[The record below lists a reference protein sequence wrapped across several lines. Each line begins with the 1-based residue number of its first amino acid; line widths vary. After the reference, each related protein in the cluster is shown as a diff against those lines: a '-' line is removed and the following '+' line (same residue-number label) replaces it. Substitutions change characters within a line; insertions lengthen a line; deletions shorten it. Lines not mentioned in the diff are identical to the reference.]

1 VPVIDLPSAAKLVN
15 LLGALIL
22 LTVFFMLSARQV
34 YAAINAYAVQSVLL
48 AAVAAVVGYATGL
61 TDLYLVAL
69 ITLTSKAVL
78 ITLFLRYVARR
89 VESWRELALYINIPV
104 SLLAGAILT
113 IVAYFVTHSIPVQGG
128 LDTKPSLSI
137 AVAAMLIG
145 LFLMISRAEVILQI
159 VGLVTLE
166 NGLFLG
172 ALAVSYGT
180 PLIVEF
186 GIFFDILVGV
196 IVMGILVM
204 RIREGM
210 ATTSTSELRRLR
222 G

>member
-1 VPVIDLPSAAKLVN
+1 MPVLDLPTAAKIVN

-22 LTVFFMLSARQV
+22 LTVFFMLAARQV
-34 YAAINAYAVQSVLL
+34 YAAINAYAMQSVLL

-61 TDLYLVAL
+61 SDLYLVAG
-69 ITLTSKAVL
+69 ITLVSKAIL
-78 ITLFLRYVARR
+78 IPLFLRYVAGR
-89 VESWRELALYINIPV
+89 VEAWRELALYVNIPA
-104 SLLAGAILT
+104 SLVAGGILT
-113 IVAYFVTHSIPVQGG
+113 IVAYFTTFAIPVQGS
-128 LDTKPSLSI
+128 LTTKPSLSI

-159 VGLVTLE
+159 IGLVTLE

-186 GIFFDILVGV
+186 GIFFDILIGV
-196 IVMGILVM
+196 VVMGTLVV
-204 RIREGM
+204 RIREGL
-210 ATTSTSELRRLR
+210 ATTSTSDLRRLR

>member
-1 VPVIDLPSAAKLVN
+1 MPALDLPTAAKLVN
-15 LLGALIL
+15 LLGAVIL
-22 LTVFFMLSARQV
+22 LTVFFMLAARQV
-34 YAAINAYAVQSVLL
+34 YAAINAYALQSVLL
-48 AAVAAVVGYATGL
+48 AAVAGVVGYATGL
-61 TDLYLVAL
+61 ADLYLVAL
-69 ITLTSKAVL
+69 ITLASKAIF
-78 ITLFLRYVARR
+78 ITLFLRYVAGR
-89 VESWRELALYINIPV
+89 VESWRELALYINIPA
-104 SLLAGAILT
+104 SLIAGGILT
-113 IVAYFVTHSIPVQGG
+113 IVAYFATSSIPVRGG
-128 LDTKPSLSI
+128 LATKPSLSI

-204 RIREGM
+204 RIREGL
-210 ATTSTSELRRLR
+210 ATTSTTGLQRLR